1 MQQENGTKHTHNF
14 KTEYLTQESKV
25 FERPGQS
32 PDLNLM
38 LQWDLKNAEH
48 ERMLKNLSRVLL
60 ETGTADL
67 YDIIMMVSASSFN
80 LSISFFSN
88 GSGETAVFRQVEQVQ
103 LTRSEMPR
111 KKA

>member
-1 MQQENGTKHTHNF
+1 MQQENGAKHTHNF

-25 FERPGQS
+25 FEKPGQS
-32 PDLNLM
+32 PDLSLM

-67 YDIIMMVSASSFN
+67 YDIIWWMVSASSFN
-80 LSISFFSN
+80 FSIFFFFLVMAVEKLQC
-88 GSGETAVFRQVEQVQ
+88 SG
-103 LTRSEMPR
+103 
-111 KKA
+111 K